1 MVATELR
8 KPDRLPQKVLELNIC
23 SVYGSGMRAPRMC
36 CLDLDTFFVSV
47 ERLLDP
53 SLRGRP
59 VVVGGRRG
67 GRGVVTSASYEV
79 RAFGVRSGMSIREAS
94 ERAPVDAVFVSGH
107 GEAHTAYSK
116 RARDIVE
123 RFSPVVVAASIDEH
137 YLDFRGCERLYR
149 RHVDADDDATILR
162 VVREM
167 TAAIDRELGL
177 PASAGIA
184 TSKPM
189 AKVASALA
197 KPHGVLL
204 VRAGTEAATLA
215 PLGVRRLPGVGPV
228 AEARLH
234 AAGIE
239 TIAQLAAAAEE
250 TVRPIFGAYTTAI
263 RLAARGEGADE
274 LGRERPAFREHDPF
288 GVVAGTISNE
298 RTFVETSRAKS
309 DAVLSGLCERVCSRA
324 RRRGVVAGQVTLKL
338 RYTDFQTISRGRTIA
353 PTSVDVELHRI
364 VHDLYREAR
373 DRPLAIRLLGVAVA
387 KLRLDAAQLAL
398 FDAGERRGVAVDRVR
413 DRFGYDAV
421 HLATTIAGERGRGT
435 GGGTGSRRHG

>member
-1 MVATELR
+1 
-8 KPDRLPQKVLELNIC
+8 
-23 SVYGSGMRAPRMC
+23 MRAPRMC

-59 VVVGGRRG
+59 VVVGGPRG

-94 ERAPVDAVFVSGH
+94 ERAPRDTVFVSGH
-107 GEAHTAYSK
+107 HDEYGDYSR
-116 RARDIVE
+116 RAREIVE
-123 RFSPVVVAASIDEH
+123 RYSPIVIAASIDEH
-137 YLDFRGCERLYR
+137 YLDFRGCERMYHR
-149 RHVDADDDATILR
+149 ADDDDEDATILR

-215 PLGVRRLPGVGPV
+215 PLPVRKLPGIGPV
-228 AEARLH
+228 AEARLQTI
-234 AAGIE
+234 GI
-239 TIAQLAAAAEE
+239 TTLGQVVTAPDQVL
-250 TVRPIFGAYTTAI
+250 RPIFGAYTAGI
-263 RLAARGEGADE
+263 RAASRGEGTDQ
-274 LGRERPAFREHDPF
+274 LGDERPAFREHDPR
-288 GVVAGTISNE
+288 GLVSGTISNE
-298 RTFVETSRAKS
+298 RTFVEASADTALEI
-309 DAVLSGLCERVCSRA
+309 LSSLSERVASRA
-324 RRRGVVAGQVTLKL
+324 RHRGVVAGQVTLKL
-338 RYTDFQTISRGRTIA
+338 RYTDFHTITRGRTIA
-353 PTSVDVELHRI
+353 PTSVDTELHR
-364 VHDLYREAR
+364 VARELYREAR
-373 DRPLAIRLLGVAVA
+373 TRDLPIRLLGLAVA
-387 KLRLDAAQLAL
+387 KLHLDAVQLPL

-413 DRFGYDAV
+413 DRFGYQAV
-421 HLATTIAGERGRGT
+421 QLAT
-435 GGGTGSRRHG
+435 SMRRRRRS